1 MINRSTLGLRCSAGQ
16 WQQLSDTAPV
26 LFERWNHNPTL
37 QHYTRLCLAG
47 VDFPA
52 SLNALT
58 GSPTQLQQQF
68 RLWRNA
74 WFAALTVRDIIEGLH
89 PQDVAARW
97 SEITENLLQ
106 WAWSRSFQTLDLA
119 GWITE
124 RTVMFGFG
132 KLGGGELNL
141 SSDIDV
147 AFFCDPPD
155 ENAYAEARPGIENAL
170 RAFLQLCS
178 ARTAD
183 GFGYRVDLRLRPQGA
198 QGNLIDALDIA
209 ELYYRDLSAPWERLA
224 LLKWRPICGNLAV
237 GHELQRR
244 IEPVLFKK
252 HLDYIIVEEI
262 QQMRAKIARETQV
275 RLSNQSDIKLGRG
288 GIREAEFF
296 TQSHQLLFGG
306 RDASLR
312 SPNQQ
317 QALTALVD
325 AGILPLDQAQPL
337 AQAYWLC
344 RAIENRI
351 QQRDDQQTHR
361 YSRAELAQWD
371 PTLRHLML
379 PGLSLEHTLDAAQT
393 HIEECF
399 ASLARETDS
408 QEPSVHRLTAALTS
422 EVLLREEKLA
432 TLTGE
437 QFHDPAQAMEHIQ
450 RLLSGPEERA
460 YGRRTR
466 AQFERLGMRLID
478 ALWESPRP
486 EQALENLVQFMHR
499 VGGRAE
505 IYALLNQNPHV
516 IELLLRIL
524 STSGQIADRLLAA
537 PGLLDSQVARTS
549 ARASLTRDELLG
561 SLPSQLDD
569 TEQWLENLARWCSE
583 QLLRVGVH
591 TLGGA
596 LDGSTH
602 TAQISDIAE
611 VVLEQIL
618 QAAVGQTA
626 PRFELDPAAWRQHI
640 IPVALGRFGGREI
653 NFGSD
658 LDMVF
663 LRAESSDWSSEMIGR
678 SLQRTTT
685 WINSQT
691 RWGRMFEL
699 DLRLRPG
706 GATGPFSLPP
716 SAFVDY
722 HRSAQAWEQ
731 LPLCKARPL
740 WDAQGSYRRTILDAM
755 YAHPPVAQRLD
766 ELIAIRGRI
775 LSERGPKEPFKAG
788 PGTIL
793 DFEFATN
800 IALIHCGERSRAAIP
815 TDFEAQATAL
825 SQWGW
830 YSTSDSATVV
840 RAMTLVRAL
849 HAATNLLHLPTRW
862 GQISRDWPR
871 LRTLFHEL
879 EHLGHP
885 DELEAIP
892 AIGQRLWERTI
903 EAVKTGS
910 YNIRL

>member
-1 MINRSTLGLRCSAGQ
+1 MIHRSELGVSCSAQ
-16 WQQLSDTAPV
+16 TWDLLLEIAPV
-26 LFERWNHNPTL
+26 LSERWEHNPKL
-37 QHYTRLCLAG
+37 QQYTRQCLQGIDFEATLDRIAG
-47 VDFPA
+47 T
-52 SLNALT
+52 SHAL
-58 GSPTQLQQQF
+58 QEQF

-74 WFAALTVRDIIEGLH
+74 WFAALTVQDVVFGLH
-89 PQDVAARW
+89 PQDVATRW
-97 SEITENLLQ
+97 SEVTEILLR
-106 WAWSRSFQTLDLA
+106 WAWKRTFMTHKLA
-119 GWITE
+119 PWSLE

-132 KLGGGELNL
+132 KLGGSELNL

-155 ENAYAEARPGIENAL
+155 EEAYAQERPNIEAAL

-178 ARTAD
+178 SNTAD

-198 QGNLIDALDIA
+198 QGNLVDALDIA

-275 RLSNQSDIKLGRG
+275 RLNGQSDIKLGRG

-306 RDASLR
+306 RHATVR
-312 SPNQQ
+312 STNQQ
-317 QALTALVD
+317 VALSSLVES
-325 AGILPLDQAQPL
+325 GILSLELAEPL
-337 AQAYWLC
+337 ARAYWLC

-361 YSRAELAQWD
+361 YSRADLAQWD
-371 PTLRHLML
+371 SSLRHLL
-379 PGLSLEHTLDAAQT
+379 PPTFSLEQTLDAAQT

-399 ASLARETDS
+399 VSLARDDELP
-408 QEPSVHRLTAALTS
+408 EPAVHRLTTALTS
-422 EVLLREEKLA
+422 EVLQRDEKISVLKQEGFGDAPLA
-432 TLTGE
+432 L
-437 QFHDPAQAMEHIQ
+437 EHIQ

-466 AQFERLGMRLID
+466 TQFERLGMRLVD
-478 ALWESPRP
+478 ALWASPRP
-486 EQALENLVQFMHR
+486 ETALENLLQFIHR

-505 IYALLNQNPHV
+505 IYALMNQNPHV
-516 IELLLRIL
+516 VELLLRIL
-524 STSGQIADRLLAA
+524 STSGRITDRLLAA

-549 ARASLTRDELLG
+549 ARASLTRDELAS
-561 SLPSQLDD
+561 SLPPYIDD
-569 TEQWLENLARWCSE
+569 TEQWLETLARWSSE
-583 QLLRVGVH
+583 HMLRVGVH

-596 LDGSTH
+596 LDSSTH
-602 TAQISDIAE
+602 TAQITDIAE
-611 VVLEQIL
+611 IALTEVLD
-618 QAAVGQTA
+618 AAIRMTL
-626 PRFELDPAAWRQHI
+626 PRFERDPDTWRDHV

-663 LRAESSDWSSEMIGR
+663 LRSEESDWPAEAIGR
-678 SLQRTTT
+678 SLQKTTA
-685 WINSQT
+685 WLNAPS
-691 RWGRMFEL
+691 RWGKMFEL

-716 SAFVDY
+716 SAFVEY
-722 HRSAQAWEQ
+722 HRSAEAWEQ

-740 WDAQGSYRRTILDAM
+740 WDPRGEFRASILDAL
-755 YAHPPVAQRLD
+755 YAHPPVARRLT
-766 ELIAIRGRI
+766 ELVHIRERI
-775 LSERGPKEPFKAG
+775 IHERGPKEPFKAG

-800 IALIHCGERSRAAIP
+800 IALIHCGERSRRSIP
-815 TDFEAQATAL
+815 TDFGAQVQTLVECDWYDATTASHVL
-825 SQWGW
+825 Q
-830 YSTSDSATVV
+830 
-840 RAMTLVRAL
+840 AMTLVRAL
-849 HAATNLLHLPTRW
+849 HAATNLLNLPTQW
-862 GQISRDWPR
+862 SSLESDWPR
-871 LRTLFHEL
+871 LRVLFREL
-879 EHLGHP
+879 EQQA
-885 DELEAIP
+885 DLEAVLGISTL
-892 AIGQRLWERTI
+892 GQNLWQRTI
-903 EAVKTGS
+903 EAVRSGT